1 MRPYAIHYTYNGRKH
16 CVVTKPC
23 TRTQA
28 VDAFHNELNSL
39 DTFELV
45 RIVAQ

>member
-1 MRPYAIHYTYNGRKH
+1 MRPYAIHYTYKGRKF
-16 CVVTKPC
+16 CSVTKPC
-23 TRTQA
+23 TREQA

-39 DTFELV
+39 GGFTLV